1 MLLKAAALINRDRRA
16 AVMEVGERMLG
27 MMNKKEDGKSKTQAF
42 AICALQSPSSQGT
55 STQWD

>member
-1 MLLKAAALINRDRRA
+1 
-16 AVMEVGERMLG
+16 MEVGERMLG

-42 AICALQSPSSQGT
+42 AICALQSPSSEGT